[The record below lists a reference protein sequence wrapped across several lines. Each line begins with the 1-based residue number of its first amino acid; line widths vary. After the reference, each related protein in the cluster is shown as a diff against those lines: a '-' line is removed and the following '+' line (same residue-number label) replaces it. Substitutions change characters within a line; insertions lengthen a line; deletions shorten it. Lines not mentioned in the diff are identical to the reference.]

1 MTNVSR
7 EVKKFLD
14 KSPCVRRNMDI
25 DLINISALAR
35 MIIKEQNLEETT
47 LEATIS
53 AIRRYK
59 LDYHNPIFDRAAQII
74 RLSPTLST
82 KGRLVGI
89 CIFTESDL
97 KELFNELCNVLNCK
111 SKSIVRIAQLEKCIT
126 LIIEERD
133 LEKLK
138 TFFKKYKTYKVHSNI
153 AEIKLETD
161 AIVQKTPGLIAL
173 LATELAIN
181 SINIIDIISS
191 GTEIVV
197 YVNEKDLVMAHD
209 VIHRLCNNQS

>member
-1 MTNVSR
+1 
-7 EVKKFLD
+7 
-14 KSPCVRRNMDI
+14 MDL

-35 MIIKEQNLEETT
+35 MIMKDQNFEESA

-59 LDYHNPIFDRAAQII
+59 LDYHDPIFDKAAQII
-74 RLSPTLST
+74 KLAPTLST

-89 CIFTESDL
+89 CVFSENDL
-97 KELFNELCNVLNCK
+97 KEVFNELCALLDCR
-111 SKSIVRIAQLEKCIT
+111 SKNIFRIAQLEKCIT
-126 LIIEERD
+126 IIIEERD

-138 TFFKKYKTYKVHSNI
+138 TFFQRFKGYKIHSNI
-153 AEIKLETD
+153 AELKLDTD
-161 AIVQKTPGLIAL
+161 SVVHKTPGLIAL
-173 LATELAIN
+173 LSTELAIN

-197 YVNEKDLVMAHD
+197 YVNEKDLVKAHD
-209 VIHRLCNNQS
+209 AIHKLCENQS